1 MGNPP
6 ANLGLFYNTDNNVSL
21 QALIC
26 LFRQKKN
33 QKTIYLSLTFALG
46 YFYKHVFFPQLLNLP
61 ENMRRKTIPTIP
73 VEQHLKNRQ

>member
-21 QALIC
+21 QAIMC
-26 LFRQKKN
+26 LFRQKK

-46 YFYKHVFFPQLLNLP
+46 YFYKHVFF
-61 ENMRRKTIPTIP
+61 
-73 VEQHLKNRQ
+73 HSC